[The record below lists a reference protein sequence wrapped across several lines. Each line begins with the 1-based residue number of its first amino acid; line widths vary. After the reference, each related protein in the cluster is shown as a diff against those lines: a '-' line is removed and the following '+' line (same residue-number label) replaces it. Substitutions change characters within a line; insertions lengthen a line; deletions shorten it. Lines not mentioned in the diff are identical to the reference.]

1 MVGSR
6 HRCDAVSSIHFW
18 LAQRRAYPTGLQF
31 NAIARIV
38 RWHDLSQLFRLAEK
52 CERIMTDLIMTY
64 LTIAGILVLVVFPVL
79 VPAAVSAT
87 HTLNHMRTHR
97 RLSHQPV
104 PTLRL
109 RPA

>member
-1 MVGSR
+1 M
-6 HRCDAVSSIHFW
+6 SSIHFW
-18 LAQRRAYPTGLQF
+18 LAQRRAYPTGLEF
-31 NAIARIV
+31 NTIARID
-38 RWHDLSQLFRLAEK
+38 RRHNLSQLFRLAEK
-52 CERIMTDLIMTY
+52 CELIMANLIMTY
-64 LTIAGILVLVVFPVL
+64 LTIAGILVLVLFPVL

-87 HTLNHMRTHR
+87 HALNHARTHR